1 MSEDAAVVR
10 GATHRP
16 GFRLDQHL
24 GTDMRT
30 NRLHRWPAAL
40 AWLCAAC
47 IAQAQDLAIT
57 NARLIDGTGAAAVDG
72 TTIVVRDGRI
82 AAVGR
87 GGSVAVP
94 EGMRTIDAAGK
105 VVMPGLADMHVHFS
119 FGAPMQRR
127 ADETEAVLARE
138 LYYGVTS
145 ILQLGATEG
154 DVASI
159 RALRARREAGT
170 LAAPYIYASGGHL
183 TLPGTHPVYTIFP
196 PEVRAQADRLTAA
209 TPADQPVDLVP
220 LGLGLSFV
228 RNETAARQ
236 AVRERAEGGMDAI
249 KITVESGPMPFGDDH
264 PLMPVAMIRAI
275 VDEAHAR
282 DLPVFAHISSPNE
295 LEAVME
301 GGVDAVV
308 HAVIDR
314 PLPDAT
320 VAARMAAN
328 GLALVP
334 TLTLNDGAVEY
345 ATAPGYMDDPFFR
358 ATVGDAEIAALRGP
372 FAGIWRQGW
381 DVNAGGEGGDR
392 LAAMQQHRADVLAS
406 VGTIHAAGVPVVLGT
421 DTGNPYVY
429 PGYSV
434 HRELELLVQAGLTPM
449 QAIEAGT
456 RRAAEML
463 RKQDEF
469 GTIAPGRRA
478 DLLLLDADPL
488 LDIRNTRR
496 IDTVVAAGVVV
507 DREALLRV
515 AR

>member
-1 MSEDAAVVR
+1 
-10 GATHRP
+10 
-16 GFRLDQHL
+16 
-24 GTDMRT
+24 MRS
-30 NRLHRWPAAL
+30 NRFHRWLAGS
-40 AWLCAAC
+40 AWLCAVC

-57 NARLIDGTGAAAVDG
+57 HARLVDGTGAAPVDG
-72 TTIVVRDGRI
+72 ATIVVRDGRI

-87 GGSVAVP
+87 DGEIEVP
-94 EGMRTIDAAGK
+94 EGMRTIDGTGK

-119 FGAPMQRR
+119 FGAPAQRR

-145 ILQLGATEG
+145 ILQLGATQG

-196 PEVRAQADRLTAA
+196 PEVRAEADRLTAA
-209 TPADQPVDLVP
+209 TPVDEPVDLVP
-220 LGLGLSFV
+220 MGLGLSFV

-264 PLMPVAMIRAI
+264 PLMSVEMIRAI
-275 VDEAHAR
+275 ADEAHAR
-282 DLPVFAHISSPNE
+282 GLPVFAHVSSPNE
-295 LEAVME
+295 LEAAMA
-301 GGVDAVV
+301 GGADAIV
-308 HAVIDR
+308 HAVIDP
-314 PLPDAT
+314 PLPDAGMAAR
-320 VAARMAAN
+320 VAASGMAM
-328 GLALVP
+328 VP

-372 FAGIWRQGW
+372 FAGVWRQNW
-381 DVNAGGEGGDR
+381 EVNAGGEGGDR
-392 LAAMQQHRADVLAS
+392 LAAMQRHRAAVLAS
-406 VGTIHAAGVPVVLGT
+406 VGLMHAAGVPVVLGT

-469 GTIAPGRRA
+469 GTVAPGRRA
-478 DLLLLDADPL
+478 DLLVLAADPL

-496 IDTVVAAGVVV
+496 IEMVVAEGVVV
-507 DREALLRV
+507 DRDALLET

>member
-1 MSEDAAVVR
+1 M
-10 GATHRP
+10 T
-16 GFRLDQHL
+16 LD
-24 GTDMRT
+24 R
-30 NRLHRWPAAL
+30 RAAAL
-40 AWLCAAC
+40 ALLLVLPGCSDSPAAPGP
-47 IAQAQDLAIT
+47 T
-57 NARLIDGTGAAAVDG
+57 GETVRARDFVIRSVDVVPMD
-72 TTIVVRDGRI
+72 TERVLRDRTVLVRDGVV
-82 AAVGR
+82 AAVAADGALEIPS
-87 GGSVAVP
+87 GAVVI
-94 EGMRTIDAAGK
+94 EGDGLWL
-105 VVMPGLADMHVHFS
+105 MPGLADMHVHFS

-127 ADETEAVLARE
+127 ADETDAVLARE

-145 ILQLGATEG
+145 ILQLGATQG
-154 DVASI
+154 DIASI

-196 PEVRAQADRLTAA
+196 PEVRVQADRLTAA
-209 TPADQPVDLVP
+209 TPVDQPVDLVS

-228 RNETAARQ
+228 RNETAARR

-295 LEAVME
+295 LEAVMQ

-320 VAARMAAN
+320 VATRMAAN

-345 ATAPGYMDDPFFR
+345 ATAPGYLDDPFFR
-358 ATVGDAEIAALRGP
+358 ATVGEAEIEALRGP
-372 FAGIWRQGW
+372 FAAIWRRNW
-381 DVNAGGEGGDR
+381 EVNAGGEGGDR

-406 VGTIHAAGVPVVLGT
+406 VGRIQAAGVPIVLGT

-478 DLLLLDADPL
+478 DLLVLDADPL

-496 IDTVVAAGVVV
+496 IDMVVAEGVVV
-507 DREALLRV
+507 DREALLRA